1 MWAAASRGEGG
12 ARWRKPGRGE
22 GGGAD
27 LGWSA
32 SEGGPAMEGL
42 SPAGLMR
49 IWVMGSPG
57 LEEAA
62 VNKEEKKEIM
72 IRLGLV
78 D

>member
-57 LEEAA
+57 LEEA
-62 VNKEEKKEIM
+62 VGLGRRI
-72 IRLGLV
+72 IRIRFRLKIR
-78 D
+78 